1 MKIEVKNNEILV
13 LGSPRI
19 KEDFMKLE
27 EILNNKKDS
36 YIVELSF
43 DSIAI
48 PSYVIFL
55 LINFQK
61 ENKNLK
67 VNVYDKKLYN
77 LIISL
82 KLERKLKISLKN
94 RK

>member
-1 MKIEVKNNEILV
+1 MKIEEKNNEILV
-13 LGSPRI
+13 SGTPKF
-19 KEDFMKLE
+19 KEDFIKLE
-27 EILNNKKDS
+27 ETLNNKKDS
-36 YIVELSF
+36 YIVKLSF

-77 LIISL
+77 LIVSL
-82 KLERKLKISLKN
+82 KLERKLKVSLKN